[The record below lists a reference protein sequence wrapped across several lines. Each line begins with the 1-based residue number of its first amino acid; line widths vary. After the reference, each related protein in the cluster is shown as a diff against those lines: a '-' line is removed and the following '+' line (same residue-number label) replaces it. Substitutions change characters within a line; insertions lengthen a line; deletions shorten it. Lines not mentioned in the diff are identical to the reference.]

1 MKILSSISYFTPQNS
16 KEIYFELVGNFKKYL
31 SARDQSSFKDL
42 WEKYQAESLTQ
53 L

>member
-16 KEIYFELVGNFKKYL
+16 IEVFFELIGNFKKYF
-31 SARDQSSFKDL
+31 SARDQSSFKDS